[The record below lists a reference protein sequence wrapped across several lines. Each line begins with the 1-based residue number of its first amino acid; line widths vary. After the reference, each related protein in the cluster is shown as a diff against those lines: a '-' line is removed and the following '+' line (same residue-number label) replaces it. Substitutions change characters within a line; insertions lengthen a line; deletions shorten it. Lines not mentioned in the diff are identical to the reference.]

1 MPRTIETT
9 PRLIATLTLGSNL
22 TAGTEKY
29 VSLKDAQ
36 SFLNPGFK
44 SILLRLRLVVQ
55 VTGTI
60 SAAQPALSSLFLKA
74 LVNKRLVG
82 PANYPIVA
90 DQPGWQD
97 SLWQYIVR
105 GEVGWKRC
113 RDIAA
118 GTVAFTRTWEQGIDF
133 EEPMLN
139 SQIARA
145 WPLEAFKAPNSGLY
159 VTLRAT
165 PIAGGIKGVA
175 GLTITAA
182 TIQVFADVFD
192 QPADQV
198 PIPICTTRYS
208 SATNAAELNPS
219 PGIGKY
225 LRMMMANS
233 PIPTDNVDQTF
244 GAGTN
249 TSDDLST
256 YTTVESFGYT
266 GNQPVNQEPVD
277 QLLQRK
283 VRELSREPHSQLD
296 NNAGNKG
303 EFRLIDP
310 MENFDGLVRLIPL
323 VTPGRNTSV
332 TDGRRFSDF
341 PKLYANAGVRTG
353 LPAGFWWLL
362 ERVDPRTDAI
372 LNGIVGAMTDVNG
385 RPILGRTAMVPPT
398 YRGADPSIVPLI
410 INAK

>member
-9 PRLIATLTLGSNL
+9 PRLVATLTLGAGL

-29 VSLKDAQ
+29 VSLKDVQ
-36 SFLNPGFK
+36 SFLSPGFK
-44 SILLRLRLVVQ
+44 SMLLRLRLVVQ

-60 SAAQPALSSLFLKA
+60 TAAQPALSSLFLKA
-74 LVNKRLVG
+74 LINKRLVG

-118 GTVAFTRTWEQGIDF
+118 GTTAFTRTWEQGIDF
-133 EEPMLN
+133 EEPNLN
-139 SQIARA
+139 SQTARC

-159 VTLRAT
+159 ITLRAT
-165 PIAGGIKGVA
+165 PLTIKGVA
-175 GLTITAA
+175 GFTITAA

-192 QPADQV
+192 VPADQV
-198 PIPICTTRYS
+198 SIPVPTTRYS
-208 SATNAAELNPS
+208 IATNAADLNPT

-225 LRMMMANS
+225 LRMMMSNS

-244 GAGTN
+244 GAATN
-249 TSDDLST
+249 TSDDLSA
-256 YTTVESFGYT
+256 YTTVNSFGYV
-266 GNQPVNQEPVD
+266 GNQPVLEEPVD

-283 VRELSREPHSQLD
+283 VREVSREPHSQLD

-310 MENFDGLVRLIPL
+310 MESFDGLVRLIPL
-323 VTPGRNTSV
+323 VTPGRGTSV
-332 TDGRRFSDF
+332 VDARRFSDF
-341 PKLYANAGVRTG
+341 PKLYANGGVRTG
-353 LPAGFWWLL
+353 LPSGFWWLL
-362 ERVDPRTDAI
+362 ERIDNRTDAI
-372 LNGIVGAMTDVNG
+372 LNGIVGAMTDING
-385 RPILGRTAMVPPT
+385 RPILGRSAIVPPH
-398 YRGADPSIVPLI
+398 YRGADPTIVPLI